1 MIGLRTEP
9 GAIPTD
15 RRPLRARDAGFWIP
29 TAYCLVQRGI
39 TPNAVSLIGLAA
51 GIMAGLLLASTSFFE
66 PGIHQRMIWLLAV
79 AAVLLRGACNILDG
93 VMAVETGMST
103 PVGLL
108 WNEVPDRISDG
119 AALIGAGYACGGVPV
134 LGWGAALV
142 AVLVS
147 YIRVQCRVAGLPM
160 DYSGPMAK
168 PMRMLV
174 LCGAAI
180 WTAVLPQS
188 CYPRWGPTGEWGV
201 MVPALM
207 LIIAGG
213 VLTVIRRTYRA
224 VNILQHGES

>member
-1 MIGLRTEP
+1 VITGT
-9 GAIPTD
+9 GGIPTD
-15 RRPLRARDAGFWIP
+15 RRPLRARDAGIWIP
-29 TAYCLVQRGI
+29 TAYFLVQRNI
-39 TPNAVSLIGLAA
+39 TPNAVSIIGLAA
-51 GIMAGLLLASTSFFE
+51 GIIAGLLFASTSFFE
-66 PGIHQRMIWLLAV
+66 PGILLRMIWLLAV
-79 AAVLLRGACNILDG
+79 AAVLFRGACNILDG

-119 AALIGAGYACGGVPV
+119 AALIGAGYALGGVPV

-142 AVLVS
+142 AVLAT

-174 LCGAAI
+174 LCGAAV
-180 WTAVLPQS
+180 WTAVVPQS
-188 CYPRWGPTGEWGV
+188 WYPGWGPDGEWGV

-213 VLTVIRRTYRA
+213 VITIIRRTYRA
-224 VNILQHGES
+224 VNILQEGKS

>member
-1 MIGLRTEP
+1 MITGNGT
-9 GAIPTD
+9 IPTD

-29 TAYCLVQRGI
+29 TAYFLFQRGI
-39 TPNAVSLIGLAA
+39 TPNAVSIIGLAA
-51 GIMAGLLLASTSFFE
+51 GIIAGLLFASTSFFE
-66 PGIHQRMIWLLAV
+66 PGIHQRMIWLLAC
-79 AAVLLRGACNILDG
+79 AAVLFRGACNILDG

-108 WNEVPDRISDG
+108 WNEVPDRISDA
-119 AALIGAGYACGGVPV
+119 AALIGAGYAFGGVPV

-174 LCGAAI
+174 VCGAAV
-180 WTAVLPQS
+180 WTAVVPQS
-188 CYPRWGPTGEWGV
+188 WYPRWGPAGEWGV

-213 VLTVIRRTYRA
+213 LITVIRRTCRA
-224 VNILQHGES
+224 VNTLQEGKS

>member
-1 MIGLRTEP
+1 MITETE
-9 GAIPTD
+9 ASPTD

-29 TAYCLVQRGI
+29 TAHFLVRRGL
-39 TPNAVSLIGLAA
+39 TPNAVSIIGLGA
-51 GIMAGLLLASTSFFE
+51 GIIAGLLFASTSFFE
-66 PGIHQRMIWLLAV
+66 PGIYQRIIWLLAV
-79 AAVLLRGACNILDG
+79 AALLFRGACNILDG

-103 PVGLL
+103 PAGIL

-119 AALIGAGYACGGVPV
+119 AALIGAGYAFGGVPV

-147 YIRVQCRVAGLPM
+147 YIRVQCRVAGLAM
-160 DYSGPMAK
+160 DFSGPMAK

-174 LCGAAI
+174 LCGAAV
-180 WTAVLPQS
+180 WMVVVPHS
-188 CYPRWGPTGEWGV
+188 WYPRWGPVGEWGV

-213 VLTVIRRTYRA
+213 VITAIRRTHRA
-224 VNILQHGES
+224 VTILQEGES

>member
-1 MIGLRTEP
+1 M
-9 GAIPTD
+9 PTD

-29 TAYCLVQRGI
+29 TAYFLVRRGL
-39 TPNAVSLIGLAA
+39 TPNGVSIIGLAA
-51 GIMAGLLLASTSFFE
+51 GIIAGLLFASTSLFE
-66 PGIHQRMIWLLAV
+66 PGFHQRMIWLLAV
-79 AAVLLRGACNILDG
+79 AAVLFRGACNILDG

-103 PVGLL
+103 PVGIL

-119 AALIGAGYACGGVPV
+119 AALIGAGYAFGGVPV

-160 DYSGPMAK
+160 DYAGPMAK

-174 LCGAAI
+174 VCGAAV
-180 WTAVLPQS
+180 WTAVMPQS
-188 CYPRWGPTGEWGV
+188 WHPSWGPAGEWGL
-201 MVPALM
+201 MVPALL

-213 VLTVIRRTYRA
+213 VITVIRRTHRS
-224 VNILQHGES
+224 VKLLQEGES

>member
-1 MIGLRTEP
+1 VITKTE
-9 GAIPTD
+9 ASPTD

-29 TAYCLVQRGI
+29 TAHFLVRRGF
-39 TPNAVSLIGLAA
+39 TPNAVSIIGLGA
-51 GIMAGLLLASTSFFE
+51 GIIAGLLFASTSFFE

-79 AAVLLRGACNILDG
+79 AAVLFRGACNILDG

-103 PVGLL
+103 PAGIL

-119 AALIGAGYACGGVPV
+119 AALIGAGYTFGGVPV

-147 YIRVQCRVAGLPM
+147 YIRVQCRVAGLAM
-160 DYSGPMAK
+160 DFSGPMAK

-174 LCGAAI
+174 LCGAAV
-180 WTAVLPQS
+180 WTAVVPQS
-188 CYPRWGPTGEWGV
+188 WYPGWGPDGEWGV

-213 VLTVIRRTYRA
+213 VITIIRRTYRA
-224 VNILQHGES
+224 VNILQEGKS

>member
-1 MIGLRTEP
+1 MIKDTGSR
-9 GAIPTD
+9 PTD

-29 TAYCLVQRGI
+29 TAYFLARRGV
-39 TPNAVSLIGLAA
+39 TANAVSIIGLAA
-51 GIMAGLLLASTSFFE
+51 GIITGLLLASTAYIE
-66 PGIHQRMIWLLAV
+66 PGIHQRIVLLLAV
-79 AAVLLRGACNILDG
+79 AAVLFRGACNILDG
-93 VMAVETGMST
+93 VMAVETGTCT

-119 AALIGAGYACGGVPV
+119 AALIGAGYAFGGVPV

-147 YIRVQCRVAGLPM
+147 YIRIQCRVAGGPM

-174 LCGAAI
+174 ICGAAV
-180 WTAVLPQS
+180 WTAIVPLS
-188 CYPRWGPTGEWGV
+188 WYPGWGPDGEWGV
-201 MVPALM
+201 MALALM

-213 VLTVIRRTYRA
+213 VATVIHRTYRA
-224 VNILQHGES
+224 VNILQEDES